1 MNKISRICLTIVG
14 KQNLLRLLKNKRRRL
29 VTGRK
34 KVREAESRIV
44 PIIATITHVPF
55 RVNT

>member
-1 MNKISRICLTIVG
+1 MNKISRISPTIVS
-14 KQNLLRLLKNKRRRL
+14 KQNLLRLLKNKRRRQ

-34 KVREAESRIV
+34 KVREAESQIV